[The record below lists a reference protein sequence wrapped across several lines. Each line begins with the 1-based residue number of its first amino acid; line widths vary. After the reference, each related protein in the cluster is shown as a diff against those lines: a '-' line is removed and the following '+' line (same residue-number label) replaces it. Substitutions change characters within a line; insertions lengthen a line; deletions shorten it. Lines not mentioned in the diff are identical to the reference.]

1 MHDCLGWGIDEGSE
15 FMPGFAVSIG
25 GLDEGGAVT
34 DFVMAVGGDD
44 DVHGGQLLFVCE
56 NLLITGRNKTC
67 QTGQGGEQIIIRLGC
82 AVRNEKKTGEKLHG
96 HKETRP
102 VGAVWGAE
110 RDAVSYWRVTL

>member
-1 MHDCLGWGIDEGSE
+1 MSFLWRVANVKNICKCGMHDCLGWGIDEGSE

-56 NLLITGRNKTC
+56 SL
-67 QTGQGGEQIIIRLGC
+67 
-82 AVRNEKKTGEKLHG
+82 
-96 HKETRP
+96 
-102 VGAVWGAE
+102 
-110 RDAVSYWRVTL
+110 

>member
-56 NLLITGRNKTC
+56 NL
-67 QTGQGGEQIIIRLGC
+67 
-82 AVRNEKKTGEKLHG
+82 
-96 HKETRP
+96 
-102 VGAVWGAE
+102 
-110 RDAVSYWRVTL
+110 